1 MRIFLNVVVMIKTEQ
16 GLINGN
22 PLCKMF
28 RMIWASLWGNRVP
41 VYVTLLLNHLFHYFC
56 TGYTYLFWGQKVT

>member
-1 MRIFLNVVVMIKTEQ
+1 MRIFFNVVMMIKTEL

-28 RMIWASLWGNRVP
+28 RMVWVSLWDSCVP
-41 VYVTLLLNHLFHYFC
+41 VYVTLVINH
-56 TGYTYLFWGQKVT
+56 